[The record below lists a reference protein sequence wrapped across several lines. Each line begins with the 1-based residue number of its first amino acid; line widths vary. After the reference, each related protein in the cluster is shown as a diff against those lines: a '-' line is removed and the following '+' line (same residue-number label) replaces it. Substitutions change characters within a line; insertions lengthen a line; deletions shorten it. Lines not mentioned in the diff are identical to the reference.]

1 MSPPPADPSVT
12 QRTQRAAARP
22 GMTAALPGRMSWW
35 RRTLRKLQ
43 GLPVDSTSHTML
55 PVLMEVFAG
64 FSKIDGSVMEEEI
77 DSSLGFMRYDYPE
90 AIYSELRRIYFEA
103 LQKHQD
109 LSARAR
115 DLSKT
120 LSMEQKVLLG
130 VQLYLLIS
138 RSDNSR
144 QQLVEFYLFMTNLG
158 IAAQAIDIV
167 YQLNAD
173 DKPAEETDFSGKA
186 GGRLEMLRI
195 ASVEPCDVLLRS
207 LSPGC
212 SVAAFRY
219 QNLMLLKNTGK
230 VPVLVRS
237 RTLRPGDFSRLYQ
250 GERVVL
256 EDISLDYGDLTG
268 YFNAKKNL
276 TGTQLY
282 LTLTDE
288 GSAEISQ
295 VRNRNTNLRI
305 SFGLGVTIES
315 LKDTDAKINGRRLRE
330 GTKVEASIED
340 KIIAKGEVEISLQ
353 ELRRRAREFGEQF
366 RLEGSRNTYLVSN
379 NPDLLEEGDILLSQD
394 GDGEILLKIVC
405 DYEEKTGELEVLRSD
420 RPIYVG
426 NIPMKDRAH
435 RSDSDTLT
443 RGEGQYLRCHF
454 ADRIIEEE
462 RNVIRQVELREVG
475 HRFGAQGSALDGI
488 GLVAR
493 RGEMICVMGP
503 SGCGKSTLLRTL
515 AGQLKPKVGD
525 ILMNGF
531 QLYDSLPNLTPY
543 IAYIPQDDA
552 FDALLKVQENL
563 DYSVAVRCPHL
574 PAEERRKRVDA
585 KLVEL
590 GLNELR
596 HRLAGT
602 PQQKF
607 LSGGER
613 KRLNAGLDMI
623 GIADVYLFD
632 EPTSGLSSKD
642 SEHVLELIR
651 SLARNK
657 IVFSSI
663 HQPSMKLL
671 QMFDKALL
679 LDKGGKMAFFGTPQ
693 AMLEYFWG
701 AYCEETGQAGGT
713 PGAGLT
719 LPDIVTPDLVF
730 DVLET
735 PLRDIS
741 GDVIHEQTPDGHLI
755 PARRFP
761 PNFWRDR
768 FQTHVLLR
776 SVSQQETRR
785 DHDATRHD
793 ALSSHRKLPKPP
805 RHTLREESLLLAT
818 MIKRAFLSKLRN
830 KANLLT
836 TLLEAPAL
844 ALLIAMVLRYS
855 EDDTY
860 TFASAFHIPS
870 YLFLTLVVA
879 MFLGLTNSA
888 DEVIR
893 DRPMLN
899 RERNHNLRIGYYI
912 IGKILSLSAFAL
924 IQCFI
929 YLLIGNAV
937 LELREMFLVH
947 LFWMFMT
954 SLTGVGL
961 GLLVSTIVTDIR
973 TALNIIPLL
982 LIPQIILG
990 GALIKY
996 EEMNRNLD
1004 FVYSIRHW
1012 MEKKEGEEAEPASK
1026 LKVPFICHFMPLRW
1040 SYESAIISQAKLNP
1054 LSMAQTQ
1061 LEDRIQ
1067 TLIDL
1072 PRHIP
1077 MTETQRKQLD
1087 LTKQALAVVS
1097 GLQDESAEVVSDRL
1111 SQIRKG
1117 LQSGK
1122 LDPALLAESR
1132 SKKGVTAEEIYV
1144 NRKVL
1149 DLVTKAEME
1158 REDYRRKESPNVFFG
1173 TVKTY
1178 HPMGKPIK
1186 DAQNPKAKLPWY
1198 RELKISTLWM
1208 NLGVLLVGMVV
1219 TIAILLV
1226 ALRRQLSKV

>member
-1 MSPPPADPSVT
+1 MTQPPADFPGLT
-12 QRTQRAAARP
+12 QRTQRTVPRVSAPKLGAR
-22 GMTAALPGRMSWW
+22 LPWW
-35 RRTLRKLQ
+35 KRHWLKLR
-43 GLPVDSTSHTML
+43 GLPVDSTANTML

-64 FSKIDGSVMEEEI
+64 FSKIDGAVMEEEI

-90 AIYSELRRIYFEA
+90 AIYSELRRIYFDA

-115 DLSKT
+115 ELSKT
-120 LSMEQKVLLG
+120 LTMEQKVLLG

-167 YQLNAD
+167 YQLNAEE
-173 DKPAEETDFSGKA
+173 KPNEDSEFRAK
-186 GGRLEMLRI
+186 GGQPLEMLRI
-195 ASVEPCDVLLRS
+195 ASHAPCDVLLRS
-207 LSPGC
+207 LSADC
-212 SVAAFRY
+212 AVAAFRY
-219 QNLMLLKNTGK
+219 QNLVLLKNTGS

-237 RTLRPGDFSRLYQ
+237 RTLKPGDFSRLYL

-256 EDISLDYGDLTG
+256 EDVSLDYGDLAG

-282 LTLTDE
+282 LTLTEE

-295 VRNRNTNLRI
+295 NRGRGTNLRI
-305 SFGLGVTIES
+305 SFGLGVTLEA
-315 LKDTDAKINGRRLRE
+315 LRDTDAKINGTRLRA

-379 NPDLLEEGDILLSQD
+379 NPDLLEEGDILLS
-394 GDGEILLKIVC
+394 GEGEGEVLLKIIC
-405 DYEEKTGELEVLRSD
+405 NYEEKTGELEVLRSD
-420 RPIYVG
+420 RPIFVG
-426 NIPMKDRAH
+426 NMPIKERAVLN
-435 RSDSDTLT
+435 DGDTLT
-443 RGEGQYLRCHF
+443 LGEGQYLRCHF

-462 RNVIRQVELREVG
+462 RNVVRQVELREVG
-475 HRFGAQGSALDGI
+475 HRFDKQDTALDGI
-488 GLVAR
+488 SFIAR

-515 AGQLKPKVGD
+515 AGQLKPKSGD
-525 ILMNGF
+525 ISMNGF
-531 QLYDSLPNLTPY
+531 PLYGSLPNLCPY
-543 IAYIPQDDA
+543 IAYIPQEDA

-563 DYSVAVRCPHL
+563 DFSVAVRCPHI
-574 PAEERRKRVDA
+574 PAEDRRKRVDA

-590 GLNELR
+590 GLNEMR

-657 IVFSSI
+657 IVFASI

-679 LDKGGKMAFFGTPQ
+679 LDKGGKMAYFGTPQ
-693 AMLEYFWG
+693 GMLEYFWE
-701 AYCEETGQAGGT
+701 AYCDETGQPEGSAAQM
-713 PGAGLT
+713 PEL
-719 LPDIVTPDLVF
+719 VTPDLVF

-741 GDVIHEQTPDGHLI
+741 GDVIHEQTADGHLM

-768 FQTHVLLR
+768 YQTHVMLR
-776 SVSQQETRR
+776 SVSQAESKREP
-785 DHDATRHD
+785 TRHD
-793 ALSSHRKLPKPP
+793 ALASHRKLPKPP
-805 RHTLREESLLLAT
+805 RHSLREETVLFST
-818 MIKRAFLSKLRN
+818 MVKRTFLSKLRN
-830 KANLLT
+830 RANLLT

-844 ALLIAMVLRYS
+844 ALLISMVLRYS
-855 EDDTY
+855 EDDNY
-860 TFASAFHIPS
+860 TFASAFHVPS
-870 YLFLTLVVA
+870 YVFLTLVVA

-899 RERNHNLRIGYYI
+899 RERNHNLRVGYYI
-912 IGKILSLSAFAL
+912 IGKVLSLSTFAL
-924 IQCFI
+924 IQCVI

-947 LFWMFMT
+947 LAWMFLT
-954 SLTGVGL
+954 ALTGVCM
-961 GLLVSTIVTDIR
+961 GLLVSTLVHDIR

-1004 FVYSIRHW
+1004 FVYAIRKW
-1012 MEKKEGEEAEPASK
+1012 VARDAAGDPESASK

-1054 LSMAQTQ
+1054 LTRAQDQ
-1061 LEDRIQ
+1061 IEDRIQ
-1067 TLIDL
+1067 SLINL
-1072 PRHIP
+1072 PRDVP
-1077 MTETQRKQLD
+1077 LTEQQRNDLD
-1087 LTKQALAVVS
+1087 VTKQALAVVS
-1097 GLQDESAEVVSDRL
+1097 GLQDTDAAGVSTRL
-1111 SQIRKG
+1111 SRIRKG
-1117 LQSGK
+1117 LMTGK
-1122 LDPALLAESR
+1122 LDPDLLEAR
-1132 SKKGVTAEEIYV
+1132 SKKGVSAEEIFV

-1158 REDYRRKESPNVFFG
+1158 REDYRRKASPNVFFG

-1178 HPMGKPIK
+1178 HFLPAPEVDPEEDGKKPR
-1186 DAQNPKAKLPWY
+1186 PWY
-1198 RELKISTLWM
+1198 QQLKVNTLWM
-1208 NLGVLLVGMVV
+1208 NFSVMLATVMVLVSVV
-1219 TIAILLV
+1219 LV
-1226 ALRRQLSKV
+1226 ALRRQLSRV